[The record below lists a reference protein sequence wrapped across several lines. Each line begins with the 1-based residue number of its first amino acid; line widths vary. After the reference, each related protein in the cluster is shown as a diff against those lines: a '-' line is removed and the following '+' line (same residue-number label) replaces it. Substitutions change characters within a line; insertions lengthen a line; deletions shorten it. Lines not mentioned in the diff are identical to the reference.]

1 MHAYGYLLGAEDIFA
16 NHYGAGNSGFTK
28 TIGDDICS
36 ALISGYGSDA
46 FISGS
51 PNNVEV
57 IGSGGICGSCDI
69 CGAADSNINFIT
81 AV

>member
-1 MHAYGYLLGAEDIFA
+1 MHAYGYLLGAEYIFA
-16 NHYGAGNSGFTK
+16 NHYGAGNSSFTK
-28 TIGDDICS
+28 TISDDICS

-51 PNNVEV
+51 PNNVKV

-69 CGAADSNINFIT
+69 CGAADSNIDFIT